1 MKKLIYHIV
10 SFLWAPLIV
19 VFPIATMFECDG
31 IADDLQHFYW
41 LIGEEHKVS
50 EMPVLSTFG
59 LWSFASLSLLGFC
72 EKIKDITISRI
83 IGSSLLIFVSAILW
97 LCSPDIGF
105 LFGERSG
112 FSLEQKYYAKT
123 LMVLLPYYIVHAFS
137 ISFSIFVCLVT
148 IYRYNLKSKEGDM
161 EKWERMLLNVPL

>member
-50 EMPVLSTFG
+50 S
-59 LWSFASLSLLGFC
+59 SFAMSAIWPCGFVAAFC
-72 EKIKDITISRI
+72 MIFKVKPELSRI
-83 IGSSLLIFVSAILW
+83 IILSLLIFIILILW
-97 LCSPDIGF
+97 LFSPGISFFFDD
-105 LFGERSG
+105 RSG
-112 FSLEQKYYAKT
+112 FSLGQKYYAKT
-123 LMVLLPYYIVHAFS
+123 LMVLLPYYIAHAFS
-137 ISFSIFVCLVT
+137 ISLSIFLFT
-148 IYRYNLKSKEGDM
+148 MANYRENLKRKKCDM
-161 EKWERMLLNVPL
+161 EKWERMLLNIPL